1 MNRDAPPPAPRPPQ
15 SEPPGPLRA
24 WLCVTQ
30 NELADAVRS
39 RRAGV
44 VLLLYIAIAALTM
57 NVFLSGLQRI
67 ENQLADTLRISA
79 SSTPGAVTR
88 SLWQSERFRRMVG
101 AAVRD
106 DRLVKDLFGTPP
118 EVLVH
123 GALSFFYTPLLVMLL
138 TAHRIAEERAS
149 GSARY
154 VLMRVPRLVWVLG
167 KAGGQALLLLA
178 SLIAGALAAWTIAR
192 FRMPD
197 LQGWG
202 TMAGMIH
209 WSLRSWVFA
218 LGFLGLSL
226 GISQVTRMP
235 GLASALGVLSLMVF
249 SVLNALADLFS
260 GPGLRQ
266 LWELGRVL
274 SPYPWRTDLWRSSPA
289 EFWPAALM
297 VVGLG
302 VCYVLAGYAAW
313 RRRDA

>member
-1 MNRDAPPPAPRPPQ
+1 MNSAEPPPMPPLPRGTPPN
-15 SEPPGPLRA
+15 PARA
-24 WLCVTQ
+24 WLCITL

-44 VLLLYIAIAALTM
+44 VLLLYIAIAALSM

-67 ENQLADTLRISA
+67 ETQLAETLRISA

-138 TAHRIAEERAS
+138 TAHRIAEERAG

-154 VLMRVPRLVWVLG
+154 VLFRASRWVWVLG
-167 KAGGQALLLLA
+167 KTGGQALLLLA
-178 SLIAGALAAWTIAR
+178 SLLAGAVAAWTIAR
-192 FRMPD
+192 FRMSD

-202 TMAGMIH
+202 TMAGMIQ

-226 GISQVTRMP
+226 GISQLTRNP
-235 GLASALGVLSLMVF
+235 GLASALGVLSLMVL
-249 SVLNALADLFS
+249 SILNTLAEHFS
-260 GPGLRQ
+260 GPGVRQ

-289 EFWPAALM
+289 EFWPAVLM

-302 VCYVLAGYAAW
+302 LCYVLAGYAAW